1 MLRSLRVSDR
11 ISLGALGTAVI
22 ASVVGVMQTGFMYVA
37 RNDEVEAALRSE
49 QLRACSA
56 YRIAGFNLHARA
68 RWLSV
73 DGVPIRD
80 DGFGALSQDY
90 GNAISQLN
98 YLLPSGHE
106 ATLALAEVESTNVW
120 GAFIEKDREALRD
133 FSDEQGVWAQAHAEI
148 LEICDIVIRDVR
160 DNRGL

>member
-11 ISLGALGTAVI
+11 ISLGALGTAVV
-22 ASVVGVMQTGFMYVA
+22 ASIVGVMQTGFMYIA

-49 QLRACSA
+49 QLRACAA
-56 YRIAGFNLHARA
+56 YRTAGFNLHART

-73 DGVPIRD
+73 DGVPID
-80 DGFGALSQDY
+80 DEGFGALSQDY

-106 ATLALAEVESTNVW
+106 ATLELAEAEATNVR
-120 GAFIEKDREALRD
+120 GAFVEKDREALRD
-133 FSDEQGVWAQAHAEI
+133 FSDEQGAWGPGARS
-148 LEICDIVIRDVR
+148 DS
-160 DNRGL
+160 